1 MLSDASSSSNKR
13 SVAEGATVENRSPR
27 ADEMSTLS
35 LSDPNQDIDAYMAE
49 QGDGD
54 MSDVIS
60 QPQPDAQHAEPSL
73 LKLTAIEGLK
83 NTSMVV
89 GDTWYLVARQW
100 YKRWRKACT
109 GEVDKEGRVDEKD
122 LGPVDNSSL
131 VDKDGNLISTTV
143 EGVDVEFM
151 SAAAWRLFVSWSV
164 HFSSVQLFAIF

>member
-13 SVAEGATVENRSPR
+13 SVAEGASVENRSPR
-27 ADEMSTLS
+27 ADEMSTLT

-54 MSDVIS
+54 MPDIIS
-60 QPQPDAQHAEPSL
+60 QPQGDPQLTEPASPITKLAAVDA
-73 LKLTAIEGLK
+73 LK
-83 NTSMVV
+83 NTPMVI

-109 GEVDKEGRVDEKD
+109 GEVDKEGGVSEKD

-131 VDKDGNLISTTV
+131 VDKDGNLVSAAI
-143 EGVDVEFM
+143 EGVDVEFVCA
-151 SAAAWRLFVSWSV
+151 SAWQFFVSWSV
-164 HFSSVQLFAIF
+164 HFSHILTLY